1 MDQTENTV
9 DESLMSQQ
17 DEPIEIRSLKDLVD
31 RINEL
36 SNVANTLL
44 ELRQEDMFRFLSKKS
59 RNDLVQRLLEH
70 SDEVLEASRASFR
83 NLKRDKRVRVPDEV
97 TDLMILGKR
106 DAAVTIGQMSRT
118 SEVEDGEE

>member
-1 MDQTENTV
+1 
-9 DESLMSQQ
+9 MSQQ